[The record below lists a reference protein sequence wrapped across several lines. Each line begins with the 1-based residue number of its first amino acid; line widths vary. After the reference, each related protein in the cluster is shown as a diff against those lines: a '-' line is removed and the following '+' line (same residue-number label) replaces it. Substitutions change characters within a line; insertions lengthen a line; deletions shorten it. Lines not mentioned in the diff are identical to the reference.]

1 MIDPNK
7 LVVQYG
13 GGAAN
18 MADLVFGAPT
28 NTEGRFSIPGGES
41 FAVVYVRLH
50 FSGAAGTNDVA
61 INVDSG
67 MESQFD
73 TKLWTFQARGTNTDL
88 NFRVPEDQLAH
99 FVFQAGDVM
108 VLTWTNPDTGNI
120 TWGAEVALIRT
131 ADLAVR

>member
-7 LVVQYG
+7 LVVLYDG
-13 GGAAN
+13 GTAD
-18 MADLVFGAPT
+18 MADLVFGAPN
-28 NTEGRFSIPGGES
+28 NTEGRFSIPGGEP

-50 FSGAAGTNDVA
+50 FSGNAGTANVA

-73 TKLWTFQARGTNTDL
+73 TLLYTLNARGTSADA

-131 ADLAVR
+131 ADLAIR